1 MLDGKSIPLICY
13 CSSHKPAYFLLHNF
27 YLLWENE
34 FIDMD
39 SYFFLQV
46 ALNVAAIF
54 ILNNISTSETLTD
67 WCNQASVFF
76 WGFLSCAKQNLETI
90 YLLGNPCKRASK

>member
-46 ALNVAAIF
+46 TLNVAAIF

-67 WCNQASVFF
+67 RCNQASVFF
-76 WGFLSCAKQNLETI
+76 GVFFVLCKTK
-90 YLLGNPCKRASK
+90 LGNYLFIRESLQKSQ